1 MLSFT
6 VSSPF
11 SSNQPIFS
19 IENSNI
25 YLQRIPLQIS
35 IHNIKAHLPAFFH
48 LYFSIYIISFL
59 SVQLSIFW
67 HRIHCHSR
75 VMLQMTQEK
84 WQQTNKYWILFT
96 QHIRAA
102 TTIQHHNMPT
112 RCIRLGFFF
121 IPFIPSLMN
130 NKHSCST
137 ANISKRIKNCIGLS
151 ETNNSCCCF
160 LF

>member
-35 IHNIKAHLPAFFH
+35 IHGIKAHLPAFFH
-48 LYFSIYIISFL
+48 LFFSIYIISFL

-112 RCIRLGFFF
+112 RCIRLGFFSSLSSHRLWTTSIHVPQQIF
-121 IPFIPSLMN
+121 PS
-130 NKHSCST
+130 
-137 ANISKRIKNCIGLS
+137 G
-151 ETNNSCCCF
+151 
-160 LF
+160 